1 MTQFRKLLVK
11 PLLALC
17 ALLGLNGCSGI
28 QVSQYAQQQP
38 VLDLKHYFNGTLDA
52 YGMFQNRSG
61 EVIKRF
67 HVVIDAQWNGDIGTL
82 DERFTYSDGT
92 TQQRV
97 WTITE
102 TGADTYTGTAADVV
116 GQATGQRAGN
126 ALRWQYVLALP
137 VDDKVYHV
145 NFDDWMFLMD
155 ERVMLNR
162 SAMSKWGFDLGEV
175 TLTFVKRPV
184 TAR

>member
-1 MTQFRKLLVK
+1 MSYLTRLMRK

-17 ALLGLNGCSGI
+17 TLLGLSACGGVE
-28 QVSQYAQQQP
+28 VSHYAQQQP
-38 VLDLKHYFNGTLDA
+38 TLDLQRYFNGTIDA
-52 YGMFQNRSG
+52 YGMFQKPSG

-67 HVVIDAQWNGDIGTL
+67 HVVIDAHWQGNVGTL

-97 WTITE
+97 WSITK
-102 TGADTYTGTAADVV
+102 TAQDTYSGTASDVV
-116 GQATGQRAGN
+116 GEAIGESAGN
-126 ALRWQYVLALP
+126 ALRWRYVLALP

-155 ERVMLNR
+155 DRVMLNR
-162 SAMSKWGFDLGEV
+162 SSMSKCGFDLGEV
-175 TLTFVKRPV
+175 TLTFVKR
-184 TAR
+184 